1 MTGARWGRMLHE
13 SMPTSQLV
21 VLDCGHMAHLERP
34 DAFTRAVADFVKI

>member
-1 MTGARWGRMLHE
+1 VTGARWGRMLHE